1 MDYNRLGEKKLVSM
15 VFLHDAKEPTLA
27 VLYDDPDRERFL
39 QTFVL
44 HTRSGEFF
52 PDQLLIS
59 QLRADE
65 NDNLLIAIPSPIG
78 GVLLIGE
85 TTIRYLK
92 KDHNPKAVGIRN
104 CSINWQVLDIDWYE
118 SSINMVLMY
127 SYTMINREGTRFL
140 LGDRTMGHLYLL
152 TLKVIDDN
160 VDEIN
165 FIRLGQ
171 VRCTYTGK
179 GICQLIQT
187 LLDFCTNMFSVF
199 G

>member
-1 MDYNRLGEKKLVSM
+1 M

-171 VRCTYTGK
+171 VRSTYTGK